1 MGDLF
6 ESWAKR
12 SFRIK
17 NSGGLIP
24 GHGGVLDR
32 VDSTL
37 LAAPALAVV
46 VLLAGINPV
55 VLP

>member
-1 MGDLF
+1 
-6 ESWAKR
+6 
-12 SFRIK
+12 
-17 NSGGLIP
+17 
-24 GHGGVLDR
+24 

-37 LAAPALAVV
+37 LAAPALAIV